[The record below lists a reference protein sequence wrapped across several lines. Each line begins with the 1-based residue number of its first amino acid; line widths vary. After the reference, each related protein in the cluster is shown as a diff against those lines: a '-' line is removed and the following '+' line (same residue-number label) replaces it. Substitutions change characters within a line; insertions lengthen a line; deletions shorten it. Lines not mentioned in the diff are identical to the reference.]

1 MKSPWTR
8 KNPLLS
14 MYLSGANAVA
24 GAARGRAAAA
34 MRRQAKA
41 MVTGGVR
48 QMIDFWSDVLVGPP
62 PRRRRRK
69 PR

>member
-1 MKSPWTR
+1 MKSPWTK

-24 GAARGRAAAA
+24 GAARGRAAAEF
-34 MRRQAKA
+34 RRQATA
-41 MVTGGVR
+41 MATTGVKQVIG
-48 QMIDFWSDVLVGPP
+48 FWSDVLNGPP

>member
-24 GAARGRAAAA
+24 GAARGRAAAE

-41 MVTGGVR
+41 MMTEGIR
-48 QMIDFWSDVLVGPP
+48 QTMGFWSDVLIGPP